1 MYSNAFAAFHNSACI
16 ASSVTRNG
24 RVRGTGPHRQSAP
37 SSARAQSFQ
46 NHMSAVPLG
55 RTAKNAEDKLE
66 HDQYDD
72 RDFEQLGPC

>member
-1 MYSNAFAAFHNSACI
+1 LYSNAFAAFHNGACS
-16 ASSVTRNG
+16 ASSVTRNE
-24 RVRGTGPHRQSAP
+24 RVRSTGLN
-37 SSARAQSFQ
+37 SSWRAELARSQSFQ